1 MEEVMYFDTHVLN
14 DDTTFNGVWNVYPF
28 FQSGVI
34 AISDSQEGLFL
45 VKPSLWLGTT
55 F

>member
-1 MEEVMYFDTHVLN
+1 MYFDTYVLN

-45 VKPSLWLGTT
+45 SLIHI
-55 F
+55 